1 MSATLAPRGVTPPLS
16 VAPMMDCTDRHFRY
30 FVRQITRRALLY
42 TEMIPMTTIIHGDR
56 ARYLDFH
63 ADEHPIAIQLGGDDP
78 DTLAECARVAEGWG
92 YDEINLNV
100 GCPSSRVSQGNFGA
114 CLMAQ
119 PALVARA
126 VSAMRAAVSVPV
138 TVKHRIGIDEIDRY
152 EDMVEFVR
160 VVADAGA
167 DRFTVHAR
175 KAWLSGLS
183 PKQNRTVPPLRYH
196 DVHQLKREFPHLSVE
211 INGGITTIDDT
222 LSQLTRVDAVMIGRA
237 AYNNPWMLADADER
251 VFASERP
258 AASRAQVVEAMIPY
272 AEAMCAHGTPLHHVT
287 RHMLHLFCGQRGAR
301 AWRRYLTPAGQVRGP
316 AREVLRAALALVA
329 TDKQSQG

>member
-1 MSATLAPRGVTPPLS
+1 
-16 VAPMMDCTDRHFRY
+16 MDCTDRHFRY
-30 FVRQITRRALLY
+30 FARQITRRALLY
-42 TEMIPMTTIIHGDR
+42 TEMIPMTTIVHGDR

-126 VSAMRAAVSVPV
+126 VKAMRAAVSVPV
-138 TVKHRIGIDEIDRY
+138 TVKHRIGIDDLDRY

-251 VFASERP
+251 VFDSERP

-272 AEAMCAHGTPLHHVT
+272 AEAMCARGTPLHHIT

-301 AWRRYLTPAGQVRGP
+301 AWRRHLTPAGQVRGP
-316 AREVLRAALALVA
+316 AREVLRAALTLVA
-329 TDKQSQG
+329 TDNPNHNVSR